1 MQSANDGGGDDGNGG
16 GPCDQYSCPGDR
28 FEVLRDP
35 GDLVRVSD
43 PEPLISFSFL
53 VPCVGGAPLVMAAA
67 GARSLK
73 RQS

>member
-1 MQSANDGGGDDGNGG
+1 MPTTGAGVAATAG
-16 GPCDQYSCPGDR
+16 GPCDQYSRPGDR

-53 VPCVGGAPLVMAAA
+53 VPCVGGALLVMAAA
-67 GARSLK
+67 GSRSLK